1 MGMDKIAILGGKVL
15 EGTIKIS
22 GSKNAALPLLTSC
35 LLTKEICKIS
45 NVPDLVDVFTM
56 KELLVSLGVN
66 ITKKNSS
73 FILEPN
79 NNISTHADYELV
91 RKMRASVLVL
101 GPLLAR
107 FGEAEVSL
115 PGGCAIGSRPIDIH
129 ISALIKMGARI
140 DIQDGY
146 IQAKVPEGRL
156 VGADITFPKVSVGA
170 TENIIMAASLA
181 KGKTIIRNAA
191 LEPEI
196 DDLICALVKMGANIN
211 RLNSNTIEILGVNYL
226 KGFVHNVMPDRIEAG
241 TYAMAAVITS
251 GKIKLL
257 NAEEKYLKNVLLYL
271 KKAGALIQT
280 DRDSIEIE
288 GPNKIKNVN
297 IKTEVYPGFP
307 TDLQAQAMAVMSIA
321 NGKSIIEESIF
332 ENRFM
337 HIAEL
342 VRFGADIRIK
352 GVKAYI
358 NGCDILNGAQVMATD
373 LRASSSLVLAGLKA
387 EGETIISRVYHLDR
401 GYENLEQKLSLCGAR
416 IKRI

>member
-140 DIQDGY
+140 DIKDGY

-211 RLNSNTIEILGVNYL
+211 RLNRNTIEILGVNYL

-257 NAEEKYLKNVLLYL
+257 NAEEKYLKNVLSYL
-271 KKAGALIQT
+271 KKAGALIRT
-280 DRDSIEIE
+280 YSDSIEIE

-387 EGETIISRVYHLDR
+387 EGETIISRIYHLDR

>member
-1 MGMDKIAILGGKVL
+1 MDQISILGGKAL

-22 GSKNAALPLLTSC
+22 GSKNAALPILVASLLTNETS
-35 LLTKEICKIS
+35 EIS
-45 NVPDLVDVFTM
+45 NVPDLIDVFTM
-56 KELLVSLGVN
+56 KELLISLGLKIN
-66 ITKKNSS
+66 KKNDL
-73 FILEPN
+73 FILEPVK
-79 NNISTHADYELV
+79 NISTHADYELV

-115 PGGCAIGSRPIDIH
+115 PGGCAIGSRPVDIH
-129 ISALIKMGARI
+129 ISALIKMGAKI

-146 IQAKVPEGRL
+146 IKAKVPGGRL
-156 VGADITFPKVSVGA
+156 QGADITFSKVSVGA

-196 DDLICALVKMGANIN
+196 DDLIDVLIKMGANII
-211 RLNSNTIEILGVNYL
+211 RLNMNTIEVVGVNYL
-226 KGFVHNVMPDRIEAG
+226 KGFIHSVMPDRIEAG

-257 NAEEKYLKNVLLYL
+257 NAEEKYLITVLSYL
-271 KKAGALIQT
+271 RKAGALIKYDT
-280 DRDSIEIE
+280 NSIEIE
-288 GPNKIKNVN
+288 GPSIIKSANL
-297 IKTEVYPGFP
+297 KTEVYPGFP
-307 TDLQAQAMAVMSIA
+307 TDLQAQAMALMTIA
-321 NGKSIIEESIF
+321 KGNSIIEESIF

-342 VRFGADIRIK
+342 VRFGADISVE

-358 NGCDILNGAQVMATD
+358 KGCDSLNGAQVMATD
-373 LRASSSLVLAGLKA
+373 LRASSSLILAGLKA
-387 EGETIISRVYHLDR
+387 EGETIINRVYHLDR
-401 GYENLEQKLSLCGAR
+401 GYEKLEQKLSLCGAR

>member
-45 NVPDLVDVFTM
+45 NVPDLVDIFTM

-146 IQAKVPEGRL
+146 IQAKVPAGRL

-257 NAEEKYLKNVLLYL
+257 NAEKKYLKNVLSYL

-280 DRDSIEIE
+280 YRDSIEIE

>member
-66 ITKKNSS
+66 ITQKNSS

-146 IQAKVPEGRL
+146 IQAKVTEGRL

-257 NAEEKYLKNVLLYL
+257 NAEEKYLKNVLSYL
-271 KKAGALIQT
+271 KKAGALIRT
-280 DRDSIEIE
+280 YSDSIEIE

-373 LRASSSLVLAGLKA
+373 LRASSSLILAGLKA

>member
-1 MGMDKIAILGGKVL
+1 MDQISIFGGKAL

-22 GSKNAALPLLTSC
+22 GSKNAALPVLVASLLTN
-35 LLTKEICKIS
+35 EISEIR
-45 NVPDLVDVFTM
+45 NVPDLVDIFTM
-56 KELLVSLGVN
+56 KELLISLGIKV
-66 ITKKNSS
+66 KKNNNL
-73 FILEPN
+73 FILEPLK
-79 NNISTHADYELV
+79 NISTHADYELV

-115 PGGCAIGSRPIDIH
+115 PGGCAIGSRPVDIH
-129 ISALIKMGARI
+129 ISALIKMGAKI

-146 IQAKVPEGRL
+146 IKAKVPGGRL
-156 VGADITFPKVSVGA
+156 QGADITFSKVSVGA

-196 DDLICALVKMGANIN
+196 DDLIDVLTKMGANIIRPN
-211 RLNSNTIEILGVNYL
+211 MNTIQVIGVNYL
-226 KGFVHNVMPDRIEAG
+226 KGFIHSVMPDRIEAG

-257 NAEEKYLKNVLLYL
+257 NAEEKYLITVLSYL
-271 KKAGALIQT
+271 RKAGALIKYDT
-280 DRDSIEIE
+280 NSIEIE
-288 GPNKIKNVN
+288 GPSIIKSANL
-297 IKTEVYPGFP
+297 KTEVYPGFP
-307 TDLQAQAMAVMSIA
+307 TDLQAQAMALMTIA
-321 NGKSIIEESIF
+321 KGNSIIEESIF

-342 VRFGADIRIK
+342 VRFGADISVK

-358 NGCDILNGAQVMATD
+358 KGCDSLNGAQVMATD
-373 LRASSSLVLAGLKA
+373 LRASSSLILAGLKA
-387 EGETIISRVYHLDR
+387 EGETIINRVYHLDR
-401 GYENLEQKLSLCGAR
+401 GYENLEKKLKKCKADITR
-416 IKRI
+416 A

>member
-66 ITKKNSS
+66 ITKKNSF

-115 PGGCAIGSRPIDIH
+115 PGGCAIGSRPVDIH

-140 DIQDGY
+140 NIQDGY
-146 IQAKVPEGRL
+146 IQAKVPGGRL
-156 VGADITFPKVSVGA
+156 VGADITFQKVSVGA

-257 NAEEKYLKNVLLYL
+257 NAEEKYLKNVLSYL
-271 KKAGALIQT
+271 KKAGALIRT
-280 DRDSIEIE
+280 YSDSIEIE

-342 VRFGADIRIK
+342 VRFGADIKIK

-358 NGCDILNGAQVMATD
+358 NGCDILNGARVMATD

>member
-1 MGMDKIAILGGKVL
+1 MDQISILGGKAL

-22 GSKNAALPLLTSC
+22 GSKNAALPVLVASLLTN
-35 LLTKEICKIS
+35 EISEIR
-45 NVPDLVDVFTM
+45 NVPDLVDIFTM
-56 KELLVSLGVN
+56 KELLISLGIKV
-66 ITKKNSS
+66 KKNNNL
-73 FILEPN
+73 FILEPLK
-79 NNISTHADYELV
+79 NISTHADYELV

-115 PGGCAIGSRPIDIH
+115 PGGCAIGSRPVDIH
-129 ISALIKMGARI
+129 ISALIKMGAKI

-146 IQAKVPEGRL
+146 IKAKVPGGRL
-156 VGADITFPKVSVGA
+156 QGADITFSKVSVGA

-196 DDLICALVKMGANIN
+196 DDLIDVLTKMGANIIRPN
-211 RLNSNTIEILGVNYL
+211 MNTIEVIGVNYL
-226 KGFVHNVMPDRIEAG
+226 KGFIHSVMPDRIEAG

-251 GKIKLL
+251 GKIKLI
-257 NAEEKYLKNVLLYL
+257 NAEEKYLITVLSYL
-271 KKAGALIQT
+271 RKAGALIKYDT
-280 DRDSIEIE
+280 NSIEIE
-288 GPNKIKNVN
+288 GPSIIKSANL
-297 IKTEVYPGFP
+297 KTEVYPGFP
-307 TDLQAQAMAVMSIA
+307 TDLQAQAMALMTIA
-321 NGKSIIEESIF
+321 KGNSIIEESIF

-342 VRFGADIRIK
+342 VRFGADISVE

-358 NGCDILNGAQVMATD
+358 KGCDSLNGAQVMATD
-373 LRASSSLVLAGLKA
+373 LRASSSLILAGLKA
-387 EGETIISRVYHLDR
+387 EGETIINRVYHLDR
-401 GYENLEQKLSLCGAR
+401 GYEKLEQKLSLCGAR